1 MTKLVFTFSN
11 DNTLFDVGN
20 NNKIIVIENI
30 SNDYKE
36 EIYDIFEQN
45 ILTYEEIKNL
55 VESWGGNIEMYLLNQ
70 LISFY
75 KKSEDKGC
83 S

>member
-45 ILTYEEIKNL
+45 ILPYEEIKSL

-75 KKSEDKGC
+75 KKNEVKGC

>member
-45 ILTYEEIKNL
+45 ILPYEEIKNL

-75 KKSEDKGC
+75 KKNEDKGC

>member
-55 VESWGGNIEMYLLNQ
+55 VESWGGNIDMYLLNH

-75 KKSEDKGC
+75 KKNENQGC